1 MRRRA
6 MFSAKLE
13 RRRKNQRLATLAAV
27 TLLAVGIGLIGIGA
41 LRGFDMLAATDA
53 DPGAFALGVLIALA
67 GLLALCLVV
76 YAVIR
81 AFGRVTSG

>member
-6 MFSAKLE
+6 MFSDKLE
-13 RRRKNQRLATLAAV
+13 RRRKNQRLAMLFAV
-27 TLLAVGIGLIGIGA
+27 TLFVVGIGLIVIAG

-53 DPGAFALGVLIALA
+53 DPGAIVLGVLVALA
-67 GLLALCLVV
+67 GLFALCLIV
-76 YAVIR
+76 YAAIR